1 MNDDLKIFAGEASS
15 ELAWGICRHIGCDLG
30 KCCFTHFSDGEFCVS
45 YEESIRGKSVFLIQS
60 TYPNADNLMEL
71 LLMIDAA

>member
-15 ELAWGICRHIGCDLG
+15 ELAWGKCRHIGCDLG

-45 YEESIRGKSVFLIQS
+45 YEESIRGKSVFLAQVKS
-60 TYPNADNLMEL
+60 SVASRG
-71 LLMIDAA
+71 